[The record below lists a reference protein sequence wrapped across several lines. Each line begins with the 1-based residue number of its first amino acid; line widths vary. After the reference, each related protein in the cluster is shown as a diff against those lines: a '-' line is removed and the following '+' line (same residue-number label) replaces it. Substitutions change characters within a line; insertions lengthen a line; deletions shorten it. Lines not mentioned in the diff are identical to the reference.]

1 MKTYKDI
8 ILEIN
13 SFKKTFRGIE
23 RMYPGVSQFLSVA
36 NRWILKAKRFKNP
49 DLRRLMARLK
59 RRPDVSDMSKAD
71 LKKIYDF
78 IKEYKLDTIE
88 DVRHVFA
95 DFSDFTTRTKDGD
108 SRNTED
114 NI

>member
-8 ILEIN
+8 ISEL
-13 SFKKTFRGIE
+13 STFKKTFRGIE

-36 NRWILKAKRFKNP
+36 NRWILKAKRFKNM
-49 DLRRLMARLK
+49 DLRRLLSRLK

-71 LKKIYDF
+71 LKKIHDF
-78 IKEYKLDTIE
+78 IKEYEINTIQ

-95 DFSDFTTRTKDGD
+95 DYSDFTKRAKEGESKDSD
-108 SRNTED
+108 
-114 NI
+114 I